1 APTQEPSMHRVLRI
15 ALPCLILTGIS
26 CAKQGPAPVPAP
38 APVPTA
44 APAGGGAAQQAG
56 GGGGQAVAQAPGRGG
71 GAPGA
76 GAPGGAPGG
85 GRGGPQLTP
94 EQRAVRRDSLAAL
107 RTATVA
113 LLKQQIAGRDS
124 QPAGQVYKNVQLLK
138 DGPAVGLLNTMDVYG
153 RALSVNCT
161 FCHIANQWDSDSLR
175 AKKTTRIMITMLGA
189 INTEQLSKLPA
200 GRSGNTPRIGCT
212 TCHRGNQQPGNAL
225 LP

>member
-1 APTQEPSMHRVLRI
+1 MHRPFRI
-15 ALPCLILTGIS
+15 ALVSLLVAGVS
-26 CAKQGPAPVPAP
+26 CAKNTPAPSIPAPTPAP
-38 APVPTA
+38 AA
-44 APAGGGAAQQAG
+44 APAAAAGGGAGAAQAAGAAQPAGGGRA
-56 GGGGQAVAQAPGRGG
+56 
-71 GAPGA
+71 
-76 GAPGGAPGG
+76 GG

-94 EQRAVRRDSLAAL
+94 EQRAARRDSMTAL
-107 RTATVA
+107 RATTVA
-113 LLKQQIAGRDS
+113 QMKQQIAGKDS

-138 DGPAVGLLNTMDVYG
+138 DAPAVGLLNTMDAYG

-175 AKKTTRIMITMLGA
+175 AKKTSRIMIGMVNA